1 MSRTPTASAASGPK
15 PGRQAQPFAGLVL
28 GAALAVGAGTALAHH
43 QPASRA
49 FVVQPA
55 GRVPAAGGGRQ
66 PPGQTRQGAPS
77 SRQELSTPQGGNP
90 TRLVIPAVAIDATVV
105 PVTVT
110 AGALGVPDDV
120 HTLGWW
126 SGGPFPGAPHGTV
139 VIDGHVDSARQGLG
153 TLAAA
158 ARLKLGEA
166 IQVTTAH
173 GLLTYQVQAI
183 RTYRKHTLP
192 AALFTPEGPP
202 SLALITCGGPFD
214 PATRHYRDN
223 IVIYAARDQTPSLSE
238 GFTSG

>member
-1 MSRTPTASAASGPK
+1 MSRTPTASAASGLG
-15 PGRQAQPFAGLVL
+15 PGRRPQPIAGLVL

-55 GRVPAAGGGRQ
+55 GGIPT
-66 PPGQTRQGAPS
+66 PGQGRPASLTDRLAASHRPS
-77 SRQELSTPQGGNP
+77 SSTVQGGSP
-90 TRLVIPAVAIDATVV
+90 TRLVISAVAVDATVV

-126 SGGPFPGAPHGTV
+126 SGGPSPGAAHGTV

-158 ARLKLGEA
+158 ARLKLGED
-166 IQVTTAH
+166 IQVTTTH
-173 GLLTYQVQAI
+173 GRLAYQVQAI
-183 RTYRKHTLP
+183 RTYRKDTLP
-192 AALFTPEGPP
+192 AALFNPQGPP
-202 SLALITCGGPFD
+202 LLALITCGGPFD

-223 IVIYAARDQTPSLSE
+223 IVIYAARDRTPPISTPVT
-238 GFTSG
+238 GG